1 MGELQGRRSALRI
14 EVLEAIYRRSF
25 SRFLRVAL
33 AIVRERELARE
44 VVQEAFA
51 RAIQRR
57 LQFSGQSAPEAW
69 VWAIVVN
76 QAHDV
81 ARQRSHD
88 PSDGNEQSSENG
100 HTQQWPELR
109 AAIAALPERQ
119 RLAVF
124 LRHYA
129 DMDYEQIADVLQVKR
144 GTVAAT
150 LHAAHT
156 TLRKQVSEVLG

>member
-1 MGELQGRRSALRI
+1 MGELQGPSSSLRI
-14 EVLEAIYRRSF
+14 ETLEAIYRRSF
-25 SRFLRVAL
+25 SRFLRVAF
-33 AIVRERELARE
+33 AIVGERDLARE

-76 QAHDV
+76 RAHDV
-81 ARQRSHD
+81 ARNRSHNL
-88 PSDGNEQSSENG
+88 SDGHEQASENG
-100 HTQQWPELR
+100 YAQPWPELR

-129 DMDYEQIADVLQVKR
+129 DMNYEQIADVLQVKR

-156 TLRKQVSEVLG
+156 TLRKQMSEVLG

>member
-1 MGELQGRRSALRI
+1 MGQEQGASNALRI
-14 EVLEAIYRRSF
+14 GAIEAIYRRSF
-25 SRFLRVAL
+25 TRFLRVAL
-33 AIVRERELARE
+33 AIVGEREMAHE

-57 LQFSGQSAPEAW
+57 FQFSGQSPPEAW

-76 QAHDV
+76 HARDV
-81 ARQRSHD
+81 ARKRSLD
-88 PSDGNEQSSENG
+88 LPARGQEASEDGYAEP
-100 HTQQWPELR
+100 WPELR
-109 AAIAALPERQ
+109 AAVAALPERQ

-129 DMDYEQIADVLQVKR
+129 DLDYDQIADVLHVKR

-150 LHAAHT
+150 LHAAHA
-156 TLRKQVSEVLG
+156 TLHQQVSEVLP